1 MSVSEH
7 PVALSIEQRVGGT
20 ASLLATVMALPLLDG
35 LFVALLLAGTLE
47 TTVGMVETGLLVFGG
62 SATVA
67 VILAEMDDEPRKLLR
82 SILLIGAVLI
92 PLAALQAAIAP
103 MLASV
108 LDLVIF
114 ERFAGVVI
122 LAIAAKTASSKV
134 SEYLPRASIIILLGL
149 IGSLQPAALEISV
162 VLDGELMARAAVTA
176 AIGVAFAMVVAAA
189 APTLRGA
196 VDIDRFRFGSSV
208 ALGVFALPIL
218 GVLNTEAPIALAV
231 LVVAAVLAYS
241 PDGSSALGSE
251 TTSPG
256 DPGGKSVDDGGTDS
270 PKAPESVGTTEAAG
284 EAGSDRRSTDEYGSP
299 GDETSRAPW
308 L

>member
-1 MSVSEH
+1 MSVSQH
-7 PVALSIEQRVGGT
+7 PVALSIEQRVGDT

-35 LFVALLLAGTLE
+35 LFVALLLAGTLN
-47 TTVGMVETGLLVFGG
+47 TTVGMLETGLLVFGG

-67 VILAEMDDEPRKLLR
+67 VILAEMDDNPRKLLR

-103 MLASV
+103 MLESV
-108 LDLVIF
+108 LNLVIF

-149 IGSLQPAALEISV
+149 IGSLQPSGLEVSFIV
-162 VLDGELMARAAVTA
+162 DVELMARAAITA
-176 AIGVAFAMVVAAA
+176 GIGVAFAMVVAAA

-218 GVLNTEAPIALAV
+218 GVLNTDAPIALAV
-231 LVVAAVLAYS
+231 LLVAAVLAYS
-241 PDGSSALGSE
+241 PDGSVAPDSILGESPTGGDAATSATDNPAGEGAVE
-251 TTSPG
+251 TTAS
-256 DPGGKSVDDGGTDS
+256 TD
-270 PKAPESVGTTEAAG
+270 AADEHRG
-284 EAGSDRRSTDEYGSP
+284 TDEYGSP
-299 GDETSRAPW
+299 NEETSRAPW